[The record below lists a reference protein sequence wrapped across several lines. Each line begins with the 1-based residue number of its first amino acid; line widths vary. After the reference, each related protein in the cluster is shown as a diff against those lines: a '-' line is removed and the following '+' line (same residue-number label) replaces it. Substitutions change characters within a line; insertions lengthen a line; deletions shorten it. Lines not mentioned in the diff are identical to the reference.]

1 MTARISILYV
11 DDEEALRIL
20 VPNQLNMEGF
30 VVDTADDGDTAVE
43 MLGKKTYDVVLLD
56 IRMPRMNGI
65 DVLRYVREHNL
76 GSRVI
81 MLTAVDDLT
90 VAMEAVKNGAND
102 YLTKPYDIGTLV
114 ACIKRVVTL

>member
-114 ACIKRVVTL
+114 